1 MSVLDYYALLGV
13 PRDAD
18 VDAILA
24 AFRARARALG
34 VDDGGRQLQA
44 LRQAV
49 HVLTDTAR
57 RKNYDA
63 TLPAVPR
70 VLNLDQ
76 LWQEVSR
83 LYFERSPR
91 FTPLIDALRNSVALT
106 MEGDSLL
113 IVGIEPLHANL
124 LGYLTTTEAHA
135 AVRRILVEVAGRP
148 LDFRVIQSGKV
159 EDWYALRDEEAKLRQ
174 KRAPATPAPSP
185 ADAPA
190 IEPKADDW
198 EQVMEALPRRWA
210 GAALPQARARFVLD
224 ALGVIARA
232 EDAAR
237 AAGAA
242 DEPLQHRIAD
252 ALERIGSLTGIDS
265 TVIGLEYVRLRTQ
278 TNGGTP

>member
-24 AFRARARALG
+24 AFRARARG
-34 VDDGGRQLQA
+34 VDGASLQA

-49 HVLTDTAR
+49 QVLTDTAK
-57 RKNYDA
+57 RKAYDA
-63 TLPAVPR
+63 TLPAPPR
-70 VLNLDQ
+70 AQNLAQ

-159 EDWYALRDEEAKLRQ
+159 EEWYALRDEEAKLRQ
-174 KRAPATPAPSP
+174 KRAAATPAPSP

-190 IEPKADDW
+190 VEPKADDW

-210 GAALPQARARFVLD
+210 GVAVPQARARLVLD
-224 ALGVIARA
+224 VLGVIARA
-232 EDAAR
+232 EVAAR